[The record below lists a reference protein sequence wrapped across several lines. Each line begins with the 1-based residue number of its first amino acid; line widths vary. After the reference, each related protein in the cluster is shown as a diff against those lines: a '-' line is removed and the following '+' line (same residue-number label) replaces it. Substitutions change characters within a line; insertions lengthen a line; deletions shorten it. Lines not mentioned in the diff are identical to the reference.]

1 MRVNY
6 KFHDKT
12 YGDFNID
19 AEVSGSGRVHVITIE
34 DDHGQ
39 DIDFDDFSPEERQ
52 IIVEM
57 AKISRDDLE
66 RMPDPEDD
74 DEDEDE

>member
-6 KFHDKT
+6 KFHDKV

-19 AEVSGSGRVHVITIE
+19 AEVSGSGRVQIVTIE
-34 DDHGQ
+34 DDHGT
-39 DIDFDDFSPEERQ
+39 DVDFDDFTPEERQ

-57 AKISRDDLE
+57 AKISRDDLD
-66 RMPDPEDD
+66 RLPDAEEP